1 MMLNTS
7 KWKGAQSGPDP
18 VGGKMKKYEV
28 IKGCVIK
35 GNGHQVGDI
44 VELEDYEVNQL
55 IGIGRIV
62 ECQQEPKKAQNRSV
76 GLSGDKPAKRK
87 AKEEKPVEPVE
98 PEEHKE
104 AE

>member
-1 MMLNTS
+1 
-7 KWKGAQSGPDP
+7 
-18 VGGKMKKYEV
+18 MKKYEV

-35 GNGHQVGDI
+35 GSGHQIGEI

-55 IGIGRIV
+55 IAIGRIV
-62 ECQQEPKKAQNRSV
+62 ECKQEPKKAQNRSV
-76 GLSGDKPAKRK
+76 GLSGDKPTKRK

-98 PEEHKE
+98 PVEHKE

>member
-1 MMLNTS
+1 
-7 KWKGAQSGPDP
+7 
-18 VGGKMKKYEV
+18 MKKYEV

-55 IGIGRIV
+55 IAIGRILEV
-62 ECQQEPKKAQNRSV
+62 KQEPKKAQNRSV
-76 GLSGDKPAKRK
+76 GLSGDKPTKRK
-87 AKEEKPVEPVE
+87 AKEETPVEPVEPVEPVKPVKPVEPVE
-98 PEEHKE
+98 PVEKKE

>member
-1 MMLNTS
+1 
-7 KWKGAQSGPDP
+7 
-18 VGGKMKKYEV
+18 MKKYEV

-35 GNGHQVGDI
+35 GEGYQVGDI
-44 VELEDYEVNQL
+44 VELEDYEINQL

-62 ECQQEPKKAQNRSV
+62 ECKQEPKKKADRSI

-98 PEEHKE
+98 PVEPEEHKE

>member
-1 MMLNTS
+1 
-7 KWKGAQSGPDP
+7 
-18 VGGKMKKYEV
+18 MKKYEV

-55 IGIGRIV
+55 IAIGRV
-62 ECQQEPKKAQNRSV
+62 LEVKQEPKKALNRSV
-76 GLSGDKPAKRK
+76 GLSGDKPTKRK
-87 AKEEKPVEPVE
+87 AKEEMPVKPVKPVEPVE
-98 PEEHKE
+98 PVEQKE

>member
-1 MMLNTS
+1 
-7 KWKGAQSGPDP
+7 
-18 VGGKMKKYEV
+18 MKKYEV

-62 ECQQEPKKAQNRSV
+62 ECKEEPKKAQNRSV

-87 AKEEKPVEPVE
+87 AKEEKPVEPVKPVE

>member
-1 MMLNTS
+1 
-7 KWKGAQSGPDP
+7 
-18 VGGKMKKYEV
+18 MKKYEV

-35 GNGHQVGDI
+35 GKGHQVGEI
-44 VELEDYEVNQL
+44 VELEHYEVNQL
-55 IGIGRIV
+55 IAIGRIAEV
-62 ECQQEPKKAQNRSV
+62 KQEPKKAQNRSV
-76 GLSGDKPAKRK
+76 GLSGDKPTKRK